1 MRDTSTG
8 SFGQRRVVMVI
19 NSTGEGFDLDM
30 TLRPPQEEPL
40 TGHVHLGRWIIDTFP
55 FRHSLCSS
63 VLPSKVSF
71 KETEA
76 HSFPSLLKA
85 LGM

>member
-1 MRDTSTG
+1 MTLPLEASG
-8 SFGQRRVVMVI
+8 SGRWLLYI
-19 NSTGEGFDLDM
+19 NGTGEGFDLDM

-76 HSFPSLLKA
+76 HSFPNLLKA

>member
-1 MRDTSTG
+1 MTLPLEASG
-8 SFGQRRVVMVI
+8 SGRWLLYI

-71 KETEA
+71 KETET

>member
-1 MRDTSTG
+1 MTLSLEASG
-8 SFGQRRVVMVI
+8 SGRWLLYI

-40 TGHVHLGRWIIDTFP
+40 TGHVHFGRWIIDTFP